1 MRNHTADAAALLNAR
16 SRVTIGRDITHLP
29 AVSQPRELGDDTPVA
44 ALRIAVTAPQ
54 LLTRRLSE
62 FPARSVTWL
71 WRNWLPA
78 GKLTII
84 DGYPGDGKSHI
95 AAWIVAALSRGRPM
109 LDASPTEPCDVLWLS
124 YEEDPH
130 DTIRPR
136 LEAADADLDRIHLIE
151 GIDRGDDPP
160 GEVSTE
166 HALLIEAKL
175 TEFKAKGSP
184 VRVLVIDPLSL
195 VLPTKTDTNNDAG
208 SRQALQPLARLA
220 QRHGVA
226 VLVIRHFNK
235 GRGEKALLKGGGSIG
250 FAAAARAVWT
260 VTDHPEDPERKVLA
274 VAKLSNGKKPSAR
287 AFQIVGASLPP
298 TADAPHG
305 IETSRLEWG
314 EEMAQSADD
323 LLASTYEDAEHREER
338 QHCGD
343 WLVEY
348 LFAQPEQSAK
358 ADDVIRAAKS
368 AGFGDR
374 AVRKAAG
381 RAGVIRERVGY
392 GGGSVYRL
400 PPAVHSGT
408 QPHSGPVTVPERT
421 EVPEWKPT
429 DERTTVRRVV

>member
-1 MRNHTADAAALLNAR
+1 MTPPRQDARALLNAR
-16 SRVTIGRDITHLP
+16 SRKTLGRDIL
-29 AVSQPRELGDDTPVA
+29 LDTTAARNDNGNGFPHGGPVA
-44 ALRIAVTAPQ
+44 IAPVPR
-54 LLTRRLSE
+54 LITRPLSE
-62 FPARSVTWL
+62 FAARSVTWL

-95 AAWIVAALSRGRPM
+95 AAWLVAALSAGRPM
-109 LDASPTEPCDVLWLS
+109 LDGSPTTPCDVLWLS

-136 LEAADADLDRIHLIE
+136 LEAADADLTRIHLIE

-166 HALLIEAKL
+166 HAVLIEAKINEL
-175 TEFKAKGSP
+175 RARGST
-184 VRVLVIDPLSL
+184 VQVLVIDPLSL
-195 VLPTKTDTNNDAG
+195 VLPAKTDTNNDAG

-226 VLVIRHFNK
+226 VLVVRHFNK
-235 GRGEKALLKGGGSIG
+235 SQGQKALLKGGGSIG

-260 VTDHPEDPERKVLA
+260 VTDHPDDPERKVLA

-298 TADAPHG
+298 TLDVPHG

-314 EEMAQSADD
+314 DELAQSADD
-323 LLASTYEDAEHREER
+323 LLAATYEDPEHREER
-338 QHCGD
+338 QQCGE
-343 WLVEY
+343 WLVEF
-348 LFAQPEQSAK
+348 LQSQPERTAK
-358 ADDVIRAAKS
+358 SDDVVRAARA

-381 RAGVIRERVGY
+381 RAGVIKERVGF
-392 GGGSVYRL
+392 GGGSVYRY

-408 QPHSGPVTVPERT
+408 RPHSGPIMVPERG
-421 EVPEWKPT
+421 EVPEREST
-429 DERTTVRRVV
+429 AERTNVQLTI